1 MKSVIQN
8 IKNNITYYLTII
20 ISLVVLIWGGIFT
33 DNFKTF
39 FDKAYKFTT
48 ENFSWYFMA
57 LMAFFLVFNIY
68 LLFSKYKNIK
78 LGDDDSKPEFS
89 NISWFAMLF
98 SAGIGIGL
106 VFWGVAE
113 PLTHYLNPVGAE
125 AATKE
130 AAAFAFRKSFLHWG
144 ISAWACYALL
154 ALIIGY
160 MHFRKGKPILLSS
173 VLIPLIGE
181 KRARGP
187 IGKTVD
193 ILTIFV
199 TIAGIITS
207 LGMGTLQINSGL
219 NYLFGVPE
227 TKTVQIFI
235 IAIITVLFLI
245 SATTG
250 VKKGIKI
257 LSNLNLGVAVVF
269 FLGVFLIVPKI
280 DLFNNFTVS
289 IGQYVQAITVD
300 KFNLFAKGDW
310 YSKWT
315 IFYWAWWIAWA
326 PFVAIFIARVSK
338 GRTIKEFIK
347 GVLLVPAGF
356 CMLWFLV
363 FGTLGISAPLDVAHR
378 AVQKT
383 ETALF
388 VILNEFSGVGLLLSI
403 IVVVLL
409 FTFFITSADSATYVL
424 SVIASDGIL
433 APKNS
438 RKIIIGVTQSLLTIA
453 FLFAGGFDM
462 IQTATIVMS
471 LPFGIVILGSIISF
485 IKEVRCENINEVDK
499 AFYND
504 KLQEKIN
511 VGTENKNFN
520 GNRGTVK
527 LRLPKGLTIINVN
540 DVNHKI
546 TK

>member
-1 MKSVIQN
+1 MKNVI
-8 IKNNITYYLTII
+8 KSLRSNITYYSTIL
-20 ISLVVLIWGGIFT
+20 ISLVVLIWGVVFT
-33 DNFKTF
+33 ESFKSF
-39 FDKAYKFTT
+39 FDSAYKFAT
-48 ENFSWYFMA
+48 ENFSWYFMI
-57 LMAFFLVFNIY
+57 LMAFFFLFSIY
-68 LLFSKYKNIK
+68 LLFSKYKNVK
-78 LGDDDSKPEFS
+78 LGADDSKPEFS

-113 PLTHYLNPVGAE
+113 PLTHYLNPIGIEGAS
-125 AATKE
+125 KE
-130 AAAFAFRKSFLHWG
+130 AVRFAFRKSFLHWG

-154 ALIIGY
+154 ALVIGY

-181 KRARGP
+181 KGAKGI
-187 IGKTVD
+187 IGKIID

-207 LGMGTLQINSGL
+207 LGMGILQINSGL

-227 TKTVQIFI
+227 TKFIQIFI
-235 IAIITVLFLI
+235 IAIMTVLFLV

-257 LSNLNLGVAVVF
+257 LSNLNLGIAVLF
-269 FLGVFLIVPKI
+269 FIGAFMLVPKL
-280 DLFNNFTVS
+280 DLFNNFIAS
-289 IGQYVQAITVD
+289 IGGYAQALTID
-300 KFNLFAKGDW
+300 KFNIFAKGEW
-310 YSKWT
+310 HSKWT

-356 CMLWFLV
+356 CMIWFLV
-363 FGTLGISAPLDVAHR
+363 FGTLGISAPVDVAVE
-378 AVQKT
+378 AIQKT

-388 VILNEFSGVGLLLSI
+388 VILNEFNETGLIMSMI
-403 IVVVLL
+403 AIVLL
-409 FTFFITSADSATYVL
+409 FTFFVTSADSATYVL

-433 APKNS
+433 SPKNS
-438 RKIIIGVTQSLLTIA
+438 RKIVLGVTQSLLTIA

-462 IQTATIVMS
+462 IQTATIVMA
-471 LPFGIVILGSIISF
+471 LPFGIIMFGSVIAF
-485 IKEVRCENINEVDK
+485 VKEIRHENIDEVNEAYNEDNKIYREEK
-499 AFYND
+499 AF
-504 KLQEKIN
+504 
-511 VGTENKNFN
+511 
-520 GNRGTVK
+520 
-527 LRLPKGLTIINVN
+527 KGGVIDYERSSI
-540 DVNHKI
+540 K
-546 TK
+546 